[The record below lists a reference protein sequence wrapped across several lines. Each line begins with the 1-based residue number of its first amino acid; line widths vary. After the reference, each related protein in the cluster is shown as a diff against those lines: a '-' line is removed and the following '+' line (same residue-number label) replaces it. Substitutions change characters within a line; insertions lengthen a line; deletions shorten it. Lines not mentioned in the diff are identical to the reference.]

1 MISEDLARRIGAG
14 EVSAITELMH
24 LTIQETLKA
33 LPIINENLVKR
44 SAFLQQKSIEFYEQ
58 NPELV
63 QHKPVVADVIQR
75 IEAENPGMDFENI
88 LSRAKVDTKKALELK
103 GKISANGGVGGNNLK
118 NLDDVVGI
126 L

>member
-1 MISEDLARRIGAG
+1 MINEDLARRIGEGDA
-14 EVSAITELMH
+14 SAITELMH

-58 NPELV
+58 NPELAK
-63 QHKPVVADVIQR
+63 HKPLVAEVIQR
-75 IEAENPGMDFENI
+75 IEAQNPGMDFEDI
-88 LSRAKVDTKKALELK
+88 LKHAKVDTKKTLDLRTK
-103 GKISANGGVGGNNLK
+103 TVQDGGVGSNNLK
-118 NLDDVVGI
+118 KLDDVVGM